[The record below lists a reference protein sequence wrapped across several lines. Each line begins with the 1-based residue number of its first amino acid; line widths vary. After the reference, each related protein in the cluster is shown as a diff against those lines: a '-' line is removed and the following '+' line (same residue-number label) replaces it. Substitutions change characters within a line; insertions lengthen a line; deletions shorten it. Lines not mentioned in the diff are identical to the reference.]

1 MLNPDERSQLGMAIS
16 AIERRASEVLSKTED
31 SWQAIAFI
39 NTLHRN
45 IDAVITASDSTG
57 PAPEC
62 KPGCTYCCSARV
74 EVSDPEAFYIARHIQ
89 HMPAEKKL
97 PLLERLR
104 QKAAEYG
111 TVSAPGDALKPQPC
125 AFLQDGLCSIYSIR
139 PAVCR
144 KAHSLSVKAC
154 EAGAS
159 RIPQSLTRIVQ
170 CEALTAGTNQAYKSV
185 NLPAARYELSV
196 AVLAAL
202 AENAEEAWYRGD
214 PLLAGGRESPSEP

>member
-1 MLNPDERSQLGMAIS
+1 MLNPDERSQLEIAIS
-16 AIERRASEVLSKTED
+16 AIKRRASEVLSKTED
-31 SWQAIAFI
+31 SWQAVAFI
-39 NTLHRN
+39 STLHRN
-45 IDAVITASDSTG
+45 TDALIAASESTG
-57 PAPEC
+57 PIPEC
-62 KPGCTYCCSARV
+62 TPGCVYCCSARV
-74 EVSDPEAFYIARHIQ
+74 EVSGPEALYIAGHIQ

-111 TVSAPGDALKPQPC
+111 VVTDQGDTLKPQPC

-159 RIPQSLTRIVQ
+159 RIPQNLTRIVQ
-170 CEALTAGTNQAYKSV
+170 CEALTAGTNEAYKSV
-185 NLPAARYELSV
+185 GLPAARYELSV

-202 AENAEEAWYRGD
+202 AENAEEAWYRGE
-214 PLLAGGRESPSEP
+214 PLLPDEPESPSET